1 MPEPAILRML
11 KLLMSS
17 SFAVSEYV
25 SISPYC
31 HNEFYS
37 FFRNTKSGRQAS
49 EHSRGVIS
57 LCDKP
62 LPFVLFL
69 RQDRFSLRGVAR
81 VFHGW
86 GALDITVFLS
96 GEAKSDLQ
104 ACQLHQ

>member
-1 MPEPAILRML
+1 MPEPAVLRVL
-11 KLLMSS
+11 ELPTSS
-17 SFAVSEYV
+17 SLTVSEYV

-37 FFRNTKSGRQAS
+37 FFHHTKSAGQAS

-69 RQDRFSLRGVAR
+69 RQDRFSLRRAAR
-81 VFHGW
+81 VFHGR
-86 GALDITVFLS
+86 GTLDITVLSS
-96 GEAKSDLQ
+96 GEAKSGL
-104 ACQLHQ
+104 